1 MKIRTGFVS
10 NSSSSSFILE
20 VDKDIKD
27 MKVKME
33 IGVDLKDLQDR
44 LITSVDKLEE
54 YFIDYYGSNF
64 KENYRDESYI
74 MKKYKKMKST
84 LDRGKNI
91 FIGEVSN
98 EDGGISA
105 YIHEY
110 GLPEFKRDGIR
121 VIEIKD

>member
-74 MKKYKKMKST
+74 MKKYKKMKSI

-98 EDGGISA
+98 EDDGISA
-105 YIHEY
+105 YIHKY

>member
-44 LITSVDKLEE
+44 LITSVDELEE

-64 KENYRDESYI
+64 KEDYRDESYI
-74 MKKYKKMKST
+74 MKKYEKMKST

-98 EDGGISA
+98 EDCR
-105 YIHEY
+105 
-110 GLPEFKRDGIR
+110 KVVD
-121 VIEIKD
+121 EIKKKNGFGFFESV

>member
-44 LITSVDKLEE
+44 LITSVDELEE

-64 KENYRDESYI
+64 KDYRDESYI
-74 MKKYKKMKST
+74 MKKYEKMKST

-98 EDGGISA
+98 EDDGISA
-105 YIHEY
+105 YIHKY

>member
-74 MKKYKKMKST
+74 MKKYEKMKSI

-98 EDGGISA
+98 EDDGISA
-105 YIHEY
+105 YIHKY